1 MGSCASQTVK
11 DFSSIINKVDENDIN
26 AVRNLLVSMWALYDR
41 LDKPSQKKLDAMANK
56 INNVSP

>member
-41 LDKPSQKKLDAMANK
+41 LDKPSY
-56 INNVSP
+56 